1 MITRPNL
8 YQVEGKV
15 PYSVLIYKDG
25 DVSVAEDYSGG
36 TIKEHTTDAGK
47 VLQAAIN
54 YLPSGGHIAVRKA
67 VYPVLTSVDVNKSDL
82 NISGEGLWNTCFRL
96 NASLSSFITIGATN
110 ENIVLENLN
119 FHANNNV
126 ATAIDASRATTSPYR
141 MVFRRCNIYGATSK
155 NVDVTNREE
164 VMISD
169 CHIGDPT
176 QSSPYNVYQ
185 NGSGGWLRI
194 TDGSILHNASTYSV
208 YFKGTLLSIVNAD
221 LHTKTGASGHLYVI
235 DGTASFSNAWT
246 ETGTVR
252 AIVGGG
258 SWCNFASANSFLNGG
273 LGGSYTS
280 IQMHGDKLWSS
291 GFTHDVD
298 ITVNA
303 TRGLYGNMTL
313 DGSHTFAITGKYQ
326 FYDVYAG
333 ILRSN
338 W

>member
-1 MITRPNL
+1 M
-8 YQVEGKV
+8 
-15 PYSVLIYKDG
+15 YKEG
-25 DVSVAEDYSGG
+25 DVYVAEDYSA
-36 TIKEHTTDAGK
+36 TVVKEHTTDAGI

-54 YLPSGGHIAVRKA
+54 HLPDGGHIAVRKA
-67 VYPVLTSVDVNKSDL
+67 VYPVLSSVEVNKSDI
-82 NISGEGLWNTCFRL
+82 NISGEGLHNTCFRL
-96 NASLSSFITIGATN
+96 NTNLSSFIKIGATK

-119 FHANNNV
+119 FHANNHV
-126 ATAIDASRATTSPYR
+126 ATAIDASRATTYPYR
-141 MVFRRCNIYGATSK
+141 MILRRCNIYGATSK

-164 VMISD
+164 VQISD
-169 CHIGDPT
+169 CHIGDAT

-185 NGSGGWLRI
+185 NGSSGWLRI

-221 LHTKTGASGHLYVI
+221 LHVKAGASGHLYLTE
-235 DGTASFSNAWT
+235 GSAQFSNAWT
-246 ETGTVR
+246 EVGSIRGV
-252 AIVGGG
+252 VGGG
-258 SWCNFASANSFLNGG
+258 SWCNFTSACSFLNGG

-280 IQMHGDKLWSS
+280 IQLHGDKFWTS

-303 TRGLYGNMTL
+303 TRGLYGSMNL
-313 DGSHTFAITGKYQ
+313 EGSHTFAITGKYQ